1 MLKLVGGSMM
11 GNRIFILSQNITTQ
25 YTYNWKKIISTVKKP
40 SICPLKVMLTLSVM
54 SQINKCFLIC
64 FKKNKISI
72 FQYFCKKLKSERNH
86 VETADKLPLRIRLWN
101 KQPVLLKRAE
111 VMKNKAR
118 LRNCP
123 KFQEILSKSII
134 TKSSVIPCMEY

>member
-1 MLKLVGGSMM
+1 MM

-25 YTYNWKKIISTVKKP
+25 YTYKWKKIISTVKKP
-40 SICPLKVMLTLSVM
+40 SVCPLKVMLTLSVM
-54 SQINKCFLIC
+54 SQSNKCFLIC
-64 FKKNKISI
+64 FKKNKISFFSI
-72 FQYFCKKLKSERNH
+72 SEKIKLKLKSERNH
-86 VETADKLPLRIRLWN
+86 VETADKLPLRIKLWN
-101 KQPVLLKRAE
+101 KHPVLLKRAE